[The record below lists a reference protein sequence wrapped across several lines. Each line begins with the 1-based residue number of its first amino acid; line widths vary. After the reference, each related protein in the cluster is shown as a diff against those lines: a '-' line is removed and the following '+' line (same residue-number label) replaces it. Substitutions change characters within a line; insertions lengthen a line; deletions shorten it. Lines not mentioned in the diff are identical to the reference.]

1 MLNHKCNQC
10 PRKCN
15 AERLS
20 NENNGGFCRMP
31 ASPVVAR
38 AALHFG
44 EEPCI
49 SGEKG
54 SGTIFFS
61 GCNLKC
67 VFCQNYE
74 ISTLGNGEQISVER
88 LAEIMRELEN
98 KGAHNINFVNPSHY
112 FSTIEEALSIYKPN
126 IPLVYNSSGYDF
138 AENINKNIFDI
149 YLFDLKYAS
158 SDRALKYSGAADY
171 FDVATNAIKNAYAN
185 VSECVFNEN
194 GIMQKGIIVRHLLMP
209 LATKEAISVINWFND
224 NIPNAYFSLMSQFT
238 PCGKCSDYPE
248 INRRITKR
256 EYNKVCDYLFEKDL
270 NNVYLQELSSATTD
284 YIPIFNGF
292 GVKKP

>member
-15 AERLS
+15 AYRSET
-20 NENNGGFCRMP
+20 ENVGGFCKMP
-31 ASPVVAR
+31 LYPIVAR

-74 ISTLGNGEQISVER
+74 ISALGVGEQISINR
-88 LAEIMRELEN
+88 LAEIMKELQER
-98 KGAHNINFVNPSHY
+98 GAHNINFVNPSHY
-112 FSTIEEALSIYKPN
+112 IFAIEEALKIFKPD
-126 IPLVYNSSGYDF
+126 IPLVYNSSGYDNL
-138 AENINKNIFDI
+138 ENIKKNIFDI
-149 YLFDLKYAS
+149 YLFDLKYVS
-158 SDRALKYSGAADY
+158 SEKSLKYSGAADY
-171 FDVATNAIKNAYAN
+171 FRVASKAIKTAYDT
-185 VSECVFNEN
+185 VSECIIDKN
-194 GIMQKGIIVRHLLMP
+194 GIMQKGLIVRHLLMP
-209 LATKEAISVINWFND
+209 LATKEAISVIDWFCENT
-224 NIPNAYFSLMSQFT
+224 PEAYFSLMSQFT
-238 PCGKCSDYPE
+238 PCGRCSDFSE
-248 INRRITKR
+248 INRKVTKR
-256 EYNKVCDYLFEKDL
+256 EYNKVCDYLFLKNL

-292 GVKKP
+292 GVKKT